1 MSPPLNDRQRVL
13 WNWTE
18 KQRAARLSLLTD
30 LEVLSILFDGQ
41 LLEEGDVLWDAG
53 PLVVNHVDVRCKCGE
68 HDLSVATPSGFTFL
82 CEVED
87 MAFGYSKVFDLFFF
101 HDEEGIRLY
110 LPKDVT
116 VEEGVVV
123 RSVP

>member
-1 MSPPLNDRQRVL
+1 MTPPLNDRQRVF

-18 KQRAARLSLLTD
+18 KQRVARLSFLTD
-30 LEVLSILFDGQ
+30 LEVLSILFDGDIDP
-41 LLEEGDVLWDAG
+41 EGDVTWDAG
-53 PLVVNHVDVRCKCGE
+53 PLVVNRVDVRCKCGE
-68 HDLSVATPSGFTFL
+68 HETRGFAFL

-87 MAFGYSKVFDLFFF
+87 VEFGYSKVFDLYFF

>member
-13 WNWTE
+13 WDWKE
-18 KQRAARLSLLTD
+18 RQRVARLSFLTD
-30 LEVLSILFDGQ
+30 LEVLSILFDGDIDP
-41 LLEEGDVLWDAG
+41 EGDVSWDTG
-53 PLVVNHVDVRCKCGE
+53 PLVVNHKGVRCGCGCGE
-68 HDLSVATPSGFTFL
+68 HRTPSGFTFL
-82 CEVED
+82 CAGED
-87 MAFGYSKVFDLFFF
+87 EEFGYSKVFDLYFF

-110 LPKDVT
+110 LPKDVI